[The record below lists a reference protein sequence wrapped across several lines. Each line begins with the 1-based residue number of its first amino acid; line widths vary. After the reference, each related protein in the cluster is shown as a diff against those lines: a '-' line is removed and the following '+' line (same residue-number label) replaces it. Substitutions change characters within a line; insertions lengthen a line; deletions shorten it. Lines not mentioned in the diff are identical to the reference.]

1 LALHNEEY
9 DKIAALLEKIDPR
22 LQDANADDLQRVYK
36 ALEQVEKTLQIKQNE
51 IVSQLKDLGD
61 LKKFQ
66 F

>member
-1 LALHNEEY
+1 MALHNEEY